1 MKKHTIKDIA
11 KLAGVSKGTVD
22 RVLHN
27 RGKVSQKAL
36 DKVNEV
42 LNEIDYKP
50 NIIAR
55 SLKNNKIYR
64 ICILLPDPNLD
75 SYWLPCVEGINEA
88 KTEFNSFNVDI
99 ESYFYNPTS
108 TASFIKTNDSLLK
121 TSPDAVLLVPLFY
134 KESLAIIDNYNSLG
148 IVSGTFNN
156 QIKSRIINSFVGQDL
171 FQSGRVA
178 ASLID
183 LLLSK
188 GLICIVHIDEEYEN
202 AQHMQEKEKGFKNY
216 FSESPNKNFEITTL
230 KVKSNNV
237 ETSFSNF
244 INDNPNL
251 KGVFVTT
258 SKSYQIAEI
267 IAKKEANNIAL
278 VGYDLLKQNI
288 NYLEDKT
295 IKFLIHQNPKKQ
307 AYIGVSSIVEHLIFD
322 KQIAKQVLLPLYIIN
337 SENVKDYI
345 NKN

>member
-1 MKKHTIKDIA
+1 MRKHTIKDIA

-36 DKVNEV
+36 ESVNKV
-42 LNEIDYKP
+42 LSEIDYKP

-55 SLKNNKIYR
+55 SLKNNKIHK

-88 KTEFNSFNVDI
+88 ITEFSSFNVDI
-99 ESYFYNPTS
+99 EIFYFNPTS
-108 TASFIKTNDSLLK
+108 ITSFIKTNDILLE

-134 KESLAIIDNYNSLG
+134 KESLDIIDNYNSLG
-148 IVSGTFNN
+148 ILSGTFNN

-183 LLLSK
+183 LFLNE
-188 GLICIVHIDEEYEN
+188 GLIAIVHIDEEYEN
-202 AQHMQEKEKGFKNY
+202 ALHMQEKEKGFRNY
-216 FSESPNKNFEITTL
+216 FSESKNQNFDIKTL
-230 KVKSNNV
+230 KLKSDNV
-237 ETSFSNF
+237 DESFSDFLKNSP
-244 INDNPNL
+244 DL

-267 IAKKEANNIAL
+267 ISKNKNTDVAF
-278 VGYDLLKQNI
+278 VGYDLLEQNI
-288 NYLEDKT
+288 SYLQDKT

-307 AYIGVSSIVEHLIFD
+307 ANIGVTLLVEHLIFD
-322 KQIAKQVLLPLYIIN
+322 KKITEEVLLPLYIIN
-337 SENVKDYI
+337 GENVKDYL
-345 NKN
+345 N